1 MMRFGGDPG
10 GSCNMLGGTCGG
22 AVRDWS
28 RGSRSQGLE
37 QRELESGSGAEKEER
52 ARSSVCR

>member
-1 MMRFGGDPG
+1 MTRFGGDPG
-10 GSCNMLGGTCGG
+10 GSHNVLGGTCGS

-37 QRELESGSGAEKEER
+37 WREPELGSGAEKEER
-52 ARSSVCR
+52 ARSSMCR